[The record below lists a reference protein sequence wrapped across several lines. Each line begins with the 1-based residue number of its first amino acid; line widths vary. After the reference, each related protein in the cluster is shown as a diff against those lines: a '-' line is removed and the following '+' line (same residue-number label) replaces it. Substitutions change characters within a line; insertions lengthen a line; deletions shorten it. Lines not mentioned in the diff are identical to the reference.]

1 MKSQETLNT
10 KCADIH
16 LIFPMNICAPCSDK
30 WINNY
35 DNCKAEPGGTLV
47 AIWKQNSISEHGR
60 GLVRAQ
66 NHNDNLKERGC
77 FTIISVQVACRNQNE
92 ER

>member
-1 MKSQETLNT
+1 
-10 KCADIH
+10 
-16 LIFPMNICAPCSDK
+16 MNICAPCSDK

-60 GLVRAQ
+60 GLVEHRTTM
-66 NHNDNLKERGC
+66 
-77 FTIISVQVACRNQNE
+77 TI
-92 ER
+92 